1 MQAQDTTGKKGHRSL
16 VIGHWLRIFLIF
28 LFFTTYHLS
37 PITHYPLSVFAQ
49 QPVQQ
54 KSLEEER
61 LNIIR
66 ADIQKKIE
74 QLEKLKIEIE
84 AAQKALQKAQE
95 EELLKIVKIYE
106 AMPPEEAARKL
117 EALSEDMAV
126 LILISLK
133 PRTAGRVMAQM
144 DTEKA
149 ASISKKMLER
159 ATEKT
164 SR

>member
-1 MQAQDTTGKKGHRSL
+1 MLL
-16 VIGHWLRIFLIF
+16 VTCYLL
-28 LFFTTYHLS
+28 LVTV
-37 PITHYPLSVFAQ
+37 VFAQ